1 MVKVLV
7 GSLALV
13 FVFSASSSLA
23 QSSDVPGLEAKL
35 QAVQRQLQEIQTA
48 LNSAETPES
57 GRGTL
62 AEQVEQLSTQLKIL
76 SRQIELDKEQA
87 AERART
93 TPQTAA
99 GKGGFSVQ
107 SADGQFRLRL
117 RGYVHSDGRF
127 FVDDTDRRGID
138 TFVLRRVRPVVEA
151 TMYGIFDVR
160 IMPDFGSGATV
171 LQDAYVDMRFHPQFK
186 IRAGKFKP
194 PLGFERLISATEM
207 PFIERALPT
216 LLVPN
221 RDLGVMVHGDLA
233 SGNVAYAAGIF
244 NGVVDGA
251 SADLDL
257 QDGKDVVAR
266 VFAQPFRARRDS
278 RWQGF
283 GAGVSGSI
291 GTQRGVSSAN
301 NALPGFRTSA
311 QTSFFGF
318 RGDDPVLGA
327 VLADGSHSRL
337 SGHGHYYLGSI
348 GVLGEYVVSSQEV
361 SRGTTADT
369 LDNSA
374 WQLAGTWVLTGEP
387 ATHRGVVPRT
397 SFDMAANTWGA
408 VELTARYSALDIDR
422 NAFPVFANPATAA
435 RGAQGWT
442 AGVNWYLNTGVKL
455 QANFERTT
463 FDTPAAS
470 QRRAEHYLLTRLQF
484 AF

>member
-1 MVKVLV
+1 MPGAHWTRMVKVLV

-35 QAVQRQLQEIQTA
+35 HAVQRQLQEIQTA

-171 LQDAYVDMRFHPQFK
+171 L
-186 IRAGKFKP
+186 RA
-194 PLGFERLISATEM
+194 
-207 PFIERALPT
+207 
-216 LLVPN
+216 
-221 RDLGVMVHGDLA
+221 
-233 SGNVAYAAGIF
+233 
-244 NGVVDGA
+244 
-251 SADLDL
+251 
-257 QDGKDVVAR
+257 
-266 VFAQPFRARRDS
+266 S
-278 RWQGF
+278 R
-283 GAGVSGSI
+283 
-291 GTQRGVSSAN
+291 
-301 NALPGFRTSA
+301 
-311 QTSFFGF
+311 
-318 RGDDPVLGA
+318 
-327 VLADGSHSRL
+327 
-337 SGHGHYYLGSI
+337 
-348 GVLGEYVVSSQEV
+348 
-361 SRGTTADT
+361 
-369 LDNSA
+369 
-374 WQLAGTWVLTGEP
+374 
-387 ATHRGVVPRT
+387 
-397 SFDMAANTWGA
+397 
-408 VELTARYSALDIDR
+408 
-422 NAFPVFANPATAA
+422 
-435 RGAQGWT
+435 
-442 AGVNWYLNTGVKL
+442 
-455 QANFERTT
+455 
-463 FDTPAAS
+463 
-470 QRRAEHYLLTRLQF
+470 
-484 AF
+484 